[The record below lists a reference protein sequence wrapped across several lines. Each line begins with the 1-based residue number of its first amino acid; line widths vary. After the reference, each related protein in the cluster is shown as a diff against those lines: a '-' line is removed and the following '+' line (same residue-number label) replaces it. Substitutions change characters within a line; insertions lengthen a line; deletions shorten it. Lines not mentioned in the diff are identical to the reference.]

1 MAIRKRKVW
10 VLLAGSGLHDG
21 TEVHEAALVQLAL
34 ARLGASVAFCAPEVA
49 QAHVIDHLR
58 GDVSRAESRS
68 VLIESARIA
77 RGPVES
83 LATLDPASVEAL
95 VIPGGYGVVKNL
107 CDYAFCAREAKLEK
121 SVAALIEHTSKRG
134 VPIASMCMA
143 NVLVARALG
152 HRGVRLSLGWDAM
165 LDADC
170 AAWGARVVKSTAKLA
185 VIDRD
190 VRVASTSAFS
200 GSSDISIVAEGIE
213 RTIRAAL
220 ELG

>member
-1 MAIRKRKVW
+1 MVMRKRKVW

-21 TEVHEAALVQLAL
+21 TEVHEATLVELAL
-34 ARLGASVAFCAPEVA
+34 ARLGAAVAFCAPDVA
-49 QAHVIDHLR
+49 QAHVVDHLR
-58 GDVSRAESRS
+58 GDLSRAESRS

-83 LATLDPASVEAL
+83 LASLDLATVEAL

-107 CDYAFCAREAKLEK
+107 CDYAFRARAAKIEK
-121 SVAALIEHTSKRG
+121 SVAALIESAHKRG
-134 VPIASMCMA
+134 APIASMCMG

-152 HRGVRLSLGWDAM
+152 HRSVGVSLGWDAM

-170 AAWGARVVKSTAKLA
+170 ASWGARVVKSSAKLA

-190 VRVASTSAFS
+190 SRVASTSAFS
-200 GSSDISIVAEGIE
+200 GSSDISIVAEGID